1 MSSVG
6 ACRGGEQ
13 RQHMSLLELKR
24 KRFKCYFANPMKI
37 KDQERMFIS
46 LLVYA
51 AKALLRTAH

>member
-1 MSSVG
+1 MLLHVLSVVLSF
-6 ACRGGEQ
+6 
-13 RQHMSLLELKR
+13 HMSLLELKR